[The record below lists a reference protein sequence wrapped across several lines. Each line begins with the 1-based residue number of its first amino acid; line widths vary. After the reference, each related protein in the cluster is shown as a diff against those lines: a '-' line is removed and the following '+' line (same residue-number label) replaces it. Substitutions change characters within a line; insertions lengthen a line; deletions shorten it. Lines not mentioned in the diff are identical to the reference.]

1 MKIRKKEFINHID
14 GKFISAGTRT
24 IDSKNR
30 ITIGEKIRKLISTHT
45 EADKFQIFFN
55 EEGDILL
62 RPMVSI
68 PIREAWI
75 YQNPQA
81 LKLIRQGLAEAKR
94 EKTEKV
100 ENLEEFLEDL

>member
-1 MKIRKKEFINHID
+1 MKTKKRELVYHID

-30 ITIGEKIRKLISTHT
+30 ITLGEKITKLTSAQT
-45 EADKFQIFFN
+45 EADKFQVFYN
-55 EEGDILL
+55 KEGDILL

-68 PIREAWI
+68 PMREAWI
-75 YQNPQA
+75 YQDPQV
-81 LKLIRQGLAEAKR
+81 LNSIRQGLAEAKR
-94 EKTEKV
+94 EKVEKV